1 MKHLIAALAL
11 LLVALAAPTIAQA
24 GTSTGCGVPEVEF
37 RAYDGPNNGNGDLLG
52 IACEFGT
59 SEIGADDD
67 FSDDQFAFRTT
78 DNDKL
83 DSWRFYNPTSKVW
96 CLVLHEDRDY
106 GGAKVVYRL
115 MHTSTYWGPTGGTV
129 GSFSNRTSSVEFY
142 SRNTGQ
148 AC

>member
-1 MKHLIAALAL
+1 MRRILALVAALT
-11 LLVALAAPTIAQA
+11 LAALGAGASSA

-59 SEIGADDD
+59 SGIGADDHFGD
-67 FSDDQFAFRTT
+67 TQFAFRTT

-96 CLVLHEDRDY
+96 CLVLHEHIEY
-106 GGAKVVYRL
+106 GGASVTYRL
-115 MHTSTYWGPTGGTV
+115 LHTSSWWGPSGGTV
-129 GSFSNRTSSVEFY
+129 GSFSNKTSSVEFY